1 MKKTIATM
9 CLMSLLTITMPVQ
22 ALTVKDG
29 VDITVVPNAVTTTKD
44 MRDYNIQA
52 TIKEDVIYKGV
63 KIFQEGDKAILTVQ
77 DYEKAGFWGNGGELL
92 VSNGYVY
99 DTKGNKRKI
108 MYSKKIEGK
117 DKNWVKATCAA
128 GIILWPLLLF
138 GFVKGGEAKLMP
150 KDEIFATTMTSFEY

>member
-29 VDITVVPNAVTTTKD
+29 VDITIMPNTVTTTKD
-44 MRDYNIQA
+44 LRDYNIQA
-52 TIKEDVIYKGV
+52 TIKDDVVYQGV
-63 KIFQEGDKAILTVQ
+63 TIFKSGDKAILTVQ
-77 DYEKAGFWGNGGELL
+77 DFEKAGAWGVGGKLL
-92 VSNGYVY
+92 VANGYAY

-108 MYSKKIEGK
+108 SFTKQIEGH
-117 DKNWVKATCAA
+117 DKNWVKGTCAA

-150 KDEIFATTMTSFEY
+150 KDEIYATTMSTFEY